1 MNDNFF
7 KRQML
12 MIVTIIIVGM
22 IIGTVDDYG
31 ISKLLYQQDN
41 DFAAFFAAYGQL
53 PFNLG
58 FIVCGTM
65 LLMIA
70 RADQRNKLGLCCAG
84 LFLNLLGLIIS
95 TMSPLSYLKGLSL
108 KVSFMTSLLLCLGC
122 ACLTLIYLKDAQPS
136 QMWRYVKFA
145 LTVLIGQLIVINGVK
160 LFWGRPRMRMI
171 TVQEDAYFVPWYRWD
186 RSLRTLLLSQGVPLE
201 ELKSFPSGH
210 TAAASCVL
218 LYALLPLVK
227 NKDNSK
233 IAERLVILG
242 LGYILI
248 VAISRIIAGA
258 HFVSDVTAG
267 FAFCVLVI
275 YLAYRKFYL
284 LTVIDDKKR

>member
-1 MNDNFF
+1 M
-7 KRQML
+7 
-12 MIVTIIIVGM
+12 IIIVGM

-41 DFAAFFAAYGQL
+41 AFAAFFAAYGQL

-58 FIVCGTM
+58 FVVCGTM

-70 RADQRNKLGLCCAG
+70 QADQKNKVGLKCAG
-84 LFLNLLGLIIS
+84 LFLNLFGLIIC
-95 TMSPLSYLKGLSL
+95 TISPLSYLKGLSL
-108 KVSFMTSLLLCLGC
+108 GASFIISLLLSLSCIC
-122 ACLTLIYLKDAQPS
+122 MTLVYLKDAKPS
-136 QMWRYVKFA
+136 QMWCYVKFA
-145 LTVLIGQLIVINGVK
+145 LTVLIGQLIVINGIK

-171 TVQEDAYFVPWYRWD
+171 TVQDDAYFVPWYRFD
-186 RSLRTLLLSQGVPLE
+186 RPLRSLLLSQGVPLE

-210 TAAASCVL
+210 TAAASCIL
-218 LYALLPLVK
+218 LYSLLPLVK

-233 IAERLVILG
+233 LADRLLILG

-267 FAFCVLVI
+267 FAFCMLVI
-275 YLAYRKFYL
+275 YLAYRKFYV
-284 LTVIDDKKR
+284 LTAIVDKKL

>member
-1 MNDNFF
+1 
-7 KRQML
+7 
-12 MIVTIIIVGM
+12 MIITIIIVGM
-22 IIGTVDDYG
+22 IIGTFDDHG

-41 DFAAFFAAYGQL
+41 AFAAFFAAYGQL

-58 FIVCGTM
+58 FVVCGTM

-70 RADQRNKLGLCCAG
+70 KAERKDKFLYICAG
-84 LFLNLLGLIIS
+84 LFLNLFGLGINTI
-95 TMSPLSYLKGLSL
+95 SPLNYLKELSL
-108 KVSFMTSLLLCLGC
+108 GVSFIISLLLCLGC
-122 ACLTLIYLKDAQPS
+122 VGLTLLYLKDADPQ
-136 QMWRYVKFA
+136 QMRRFVKFA
-145 LTVLIGQLIVINGVK
+145 LSVLIGQLIVINAIK

-186 RSLRTLLLSQGVPLE
+186 RSLRTLLLSQGIPLE

-210 TAAASCVL
+210 TAAASCIL
-218 LYALLPLVK
+218 LYTLLPLVK
-227 NKDNSK
+227 NKDNVK
-233 IAERLVILG
+233 IADRLLIIG

-267 FAFCVLVI
+267 FAFCMLVI
-275 YLAYRKFYL
+275 YLAYHKFYVL
-284 LTVIDDKKR
+284 SGIDEKNYDDVIY